1 MFELKPLSKEGI
13 AAALEKVKRYR
24 LLNEPMEAES
34 ICLDILEVDPE
45 NKEAIIML
53 LLALTD
59 QFDKELSVKAN
70 QANELLPRLKDEY
83 ERNYY
88 AGIICERQAKAILN
102 RGMPGSKHDAYEWF
116 CDAMEYFQKAEGKHP
131 PGNDDAIL
139 RWNTCARI
147 IMQNNLVPRQ
157 EQHVEHF
164 LE

>member
-13 AAALEKVKRYR
+13 AAALEKAKRYR

-59 QFDKELSVKAN
+59 QFDKELSVEAN

-88 AGIICERQAKAILN
+88 AGIICERQAKAILH
-102 RGMPGSKHDAYEWF
+102 RGVPGSKHVAYQWF
-116 CDAMEYFQKAEGKHP
+116 YDAMEYFQKAEAKHP

-147 IMQNNLVPRQ
+147 IMQNNLTPRQ
-157 EQHVEHF
+157 EEDVEHF